1 MKKILLL
8 VTTTCF
14 TVVLSAQEKQ
24 NLADDQNPNY
34 KLAMEKYVANLQE
47 YTSLQGTTVQE
58 TYKAIDPLEEKR
70 ELKALRRQY
79 RAQRPYWRHQRRLEQ
94 AKNTRYI
101 YDNNNWGNNWGYNNF
116 PYAPFGRRYGRFS
129 RFNRFDRG
137 LGWFGLGLS
146 ASCLF

>member
-8 VTTTCF
+8 LIISF
-14 TVVLSAQEKQ
+14 PVLLIGQEK
-24 NLADDQNPNY
+24 NTLVNDQNPNY
-34 KLAMEKYVANLQE
+34 KLAMEKYVANLQD
-47 YTSLQGTTVQE
+47 YTLLQSTTAQE

-94 AKNTRYI
+94 AKNTHYI
-101 YDNNNWGNNWGYNNF
+101 YDNNNWGYNNF